1 LVMGGCEHLQGNWDA
16 LSVLLFKA
24 RERFNLISIENRSRI
39 ISAAESLRSMRVIND
54 FQLSYIRAV
63 GD

>member
-1 LVMGGCEHLQGNWDA
+1 MQGNWDA